1 MKHWFLTLPRR
12 EQRLLL
18 IATPLILMLLFW
30 WLLISPMQSQQQ
42 QLQQQIDAKGRTLE
56 WMQAAATQV
65 KQLRMQAPGRASNQN
80 LRQLATR
87 LAKQQK
93 ITVSRVQP
101 LSDGRISL
109 WAENIRYEDSLRFF
123 DQLAK
128 QGVQVVQTQLTVQSA
143 TGYIN
148 IYLTLKRGGS
158 A

>member
-18 IATPLILMLLFW
+18 IAAPLVLMLLFW
-30 WLLISPMQSQQQ
+30 WLLISPQQQ
-42 QLQQQIDAKGRTLE
+42 QQQRLTQQIDAKGRTLE
-56 WMQAAATQV
+56 WMQAAAVQV
-65 KQLRMQAPGRASNQN
+65 KQLRKQAPGAQRGQN

-123 DQLAK
+123 DRLAK
-128 QGVQVVQTQLTVQSA
+128 QGVQVVQTQLTAQSTA
-143 TGYIN
+143 GYIN
-148 IYLTLKRGGS
+148 LYLTLKRGG
-158 A
+158 AE

>member
-30 WLLISPMQSQQQ
+30 YLLISPQQAQ
-42 QLQQQIDAKGRTLE
+42 QAQLQQQIEAKGRTLE
-56 WMQAAATQV
+56 WMQAAAHQV
-65 KQLRMQAPGRASNQN
+65 KQLQKQAPSRSANQN

-87 LAKQQK
+87 LAKQQR

-109 WAENIRYEDSLRFF
+109 WAENIRYEDSLRYF

-128 QGVQVVQTQLTVQSA
+128 QGVQVVQTQLSAQSSL
-143 TGYIN
+143 GYIN
-148 IYLTLKRGGS
+148 LYLTLKRGGNR
-158 A
+158 